1 MAITTDVFNNLNLML
16 TFARLIEQFQN
27 MALITASERMAYFTT
42 LNSKVHSE
50 IERLLALVEPT
61 P

>member
-1 MAITTDVFNNLNLML
+1 MAVSSEVFNNLNLML
-16 TFARLIEQFQN
+16 MFARLIEQSQD
-27 MALITASERMAYFTT
+27 MGLISPDERMAYFAA
-42 LNSKVHSE
+42 LNGKVHSE